1 MTKIRTKI
9 RLIANSLAFLLFE
22 MLHVDVAIP
31 DLTIALE
38 LQGEDSLSCAVLRVV
53 VDRDGDHVTVDDVSQ
68 RISASD
74 DFKLIPLSV
83 ETLVRF
89 HKLRRIIHHR
99 ADSRIRTSWQ
109 QFGDSAGQ
117 IHDAAALPLVES

>member
-1 MTKIRTKI
+1 MTNITTKI

-31 DLTIALE
+31 DLTITLE
-38 LQGEDSLSCAVLRVV
+38 LQGEDSLSRAVLGVV
-53 VDRDGDHVTVDDVSQ
+53 VDRDGDQVTVDDVGQ
-68 RISASD
+68 RISTSD

-89 HKLRRIIHHR
+89 HELCRIIHDGG
-99 ADSRIRTSWQ
+99 DSRIRTARQ
-109 QFGDSAGQ
+109 QFGDSAWK
-117 IHDAAALPLVES
+117 IHDAAALPF